1 MEKLREYVSLDLEM
15 TGLNT
20 TSDQIIEIGAVIVK
34 GDEVEQLQSLLR
46 TDHPLS
52 DKITEITGITNE
64 MLKDAPLA
72 EDVLPDF
79 IRRTEG
85 LPLLGHRISMD
96 YAFMKQWAVNHK
108 MSYERLGLDTLKLSR
123 RIRPDLVD
131 HKLLTMLEAYG
142 IDPGQHHRALDDAIA
157 TADLLDCLYQDLPK
171 AGITDEEAERLF
183 RPQILQHRAKKQTPA
198 TPAQM
203 RYLKRFCAYHGIE
216 LPQDAMLWNRSQMSR
231 ETDRMVEKYG
241 KIPKTEL

>member
-96 YAFMKQWAVNHK
+96 YAFMK
-108 MSYERLGLDTLKLSR
+108 L
-123 RIRPDLVD
+123 
-131 HKLLTMLEAYG
+131 
-142 IDPGQHHRALDDAIA
+142 
-157 TADLLDCLYQDLPK
+157 
-171 AGITDEEAERLF
+171 
-183 RPQILQHRAKKQTPA
+183 
-198 TPAQM
+198 
-203 RYLKRFCAYHGIE
+203 
-216 LPQDAMLWNRSQMSR
+216 
-231 ETDRMVEKYG
+231 
-241 KIPKTEL
+241 